1 MSLLLAVQVYIRKK
15 LRKENIEMI
24 SNKKRISTIFGCTL
38 LCASLCCVSGC
49 GKQADSG
56 LEEYKASMTE
66 FYDKLSY
73 YDKSINGID
82 PDSENAKNQLLAYLD
97 EMNESYKTMA
107 ELTIPEQFDSI
118 SEIAVE
124 AADYM
129 QMADE
134 FYHLAYDGNF
144 DEDNEQLA
152 AQYYQRANSR
162 VQVMLTVLHG
172 EIPTGEG
179 ITVTTEEAGQF
190 ATISDD
196 TEGEAAN

>member
-1 MSLLLAVQVYIRKK
+1 MIRD
-15 LRKENIEMI
+15 I
-24 SNKKRISTIFGCTL
+24 KRFVSVLVCTV
-38 LCASLCCVSGC
+38 LCVSLCCVSGC
-49 GKQADSG
+49 GKQADNG

-82 PDSENAKNQLLAYLD
+82 PNADNAKNQLLAYLD

-107 ELTIPEQFDSI
+107 ELEIPEQFDSI

-134 FYHLAYDGNF
+134 FYHLAYDGAF

-172 EIPTGEG
+172 EIPQGEG
-179 ITVTTEEAGQF
+179 INVTTEEAGQF

-196 TEGEAAN
+196 AEGE

>member
-1 MSLLLAVQVYIRKK
+1 MLGNRWGKKFCTGVVY
-15 LRKENIEMI
+15 
-24 SNKKRISTIFGCTL
+24 TA
-38 LCASLCCVSGC
+38 LCVSLCFASGC
-49 GKQADSG
+49 GMSASEDG
-56 LEEYKASMTE
+56 LETYKASMTE
-66 FYDKLSY
+66 FYDKLAY
-73 YDKSINGID
+73 YDQSINGID
-82 PDSENAKNQLLAYLD
+82 PNSENAKSQLLAYLD

-107 ELTIPEQFDSI
+107 ELEIPEEFDGI

-134 FYHLAYDGNF
+134 FYHLAYDGVF

-172 EIPTGEG
+172 EIPEGEG
-179 ITVTTEEAGQF
+179 ITVTTENSE
-190 ATISDD
+190 D
-196 TEGEAAN
+196 TENTENSENSEAAETAENAGN

>member
-1 MSLLLAVQVYIRKK
+1 
-15 LRKENIEMI
+15 MI
-24 SNKKRISTIFGCTL
+24 INKKRISTILGCTI
-38 LCASLCCVSGC
+38 LCASLCFVGGC

-56 LEEYKASMTE
+56 LEEYKAGMTQ

-73 YDKSINGID
+73 YDKSINGIN

-97 EMNESYKTMA
+97 EMNESYKAMA

-134 FYHLAYDGNF
+134 FYHLAYDGVF

-162 VQVMLTVLHG
+162 AQVMLTVLHG

-190 ATISDD
+190 ATISDE
-196 TEGEAAN
+196 TEGE

>member
-1 MSLLLAVQVYIRKK
+1 MVRSIKRFVSVFCCAVLSL
-15 LRKENIEMI
+15 
-24 SNKKRISTIFGCTL
+24 
-38 LCASLCCVSGC
+38 SLCCVTGC

-66 FYDKLSY
+66 FYDKLTY

-97 EMNESYKTMA
+97 EMNESYKKMA
-107 ELTIPEQFDSI
+107 ELKIPEQFDSI

-134 FYHLAYDGNF
+134 FYHLAYDGVF

-190 ATISDD
+190 ATISDE
-196 TEGEAAN
+196 TEGE